1 MYIEKDLALAICAWG
16 QGKNVIVM
24 DLEEGRVVTMDEFMA
39 NTKYVHFLVDAE
51 EAAAQAEESIFDE
64 VPPEAL
70 ADPGEDAPKMSRAE
84 KRHMIETLA
93 AEGTKGVSEIAAI
106 VGCSVNTVRKYIK

>member
-1 MYIEKDLALAICAWG
+1 MFIEKDLAMALCAWNEG
-16 QGKNVIVM
+16 RPVIVM
-24 DLEEGRVVTMDEFMA
+24 DLEEGQVVTMDEFMA
-39 NTKYVHFLVDAE
+39 NTKYVHFLVDVEDAP
-51 EAAAQAEESIFDE
+51 AQAEESIFDE

-93 AEGTKGVSEIAAI
+93 AEGTKGVSEIAEI